1 MLKVAQPGFRI
12 FFSDDV
18 VLYVAGDLVC
28 GRRGGWDPLIS
39 KILNSKLVNLLT
51 TASLYLKIEDI
62 LIKIKILIFAS
73 HESMAGQ
80 KGLLH
85 F

>member
-1 MLKVAQPGFRI
+1 M
-12 FFSDDV
+12 
-18 VLYVAGDLVC
+18 C

-73 HESMAGQ
+73 HESMTGQ
-80 KGLLH
+80 KDLLH